1 MQNKTLLYSIEAE
14 KSLLGAILIS
24 KDTSIAID
32 ETNQVIKYTDFYR
45 KANQDIYLAMNDLAN
60 KNIVIDSVTLVDRL
74 NAKQKL
80 DSVGGI
86 AYITELNNYVPSAIN
101 LKRYADI
108 IKEKAIRRKLV
119 YNLNNISETAKNGD
133 VDINELLDKAEKA
146 ILNISNTTTTNDT
159 IVEPVDYVIQSFLEI
174 ENRYNNRVNGKLF
187 GIDTGFKDLNNITGG
202 LQKSDLIILAAR
214 PSMGKTAFA
223 VNIALNI
230 TKQNIPVA
238 IFSLEMSTSQLTTRL
253 FSQRGEINSN
263 NIRNGTLND
272 IDIKK
277 LSTTASIL
285 SYKPLYIDDTAGL
298 TISQLK
304 TKARK
309 LKREKNIQL
318 IIIDYLQLMQSTSN
332 KQYNRQQE
340 ISEISRGLKLLARE
354 LDITIIAL
362 SQLSRAVETR
372 QQNNKRPILSDL
384 RESGAIEQDADIVMF
399 LYRDDYYNANSQ
411 VKGLTELI
419 FAKHRNGA
427 TGTINL
433 KFNKNYC
440 SFENI

>member
-1 MQNKTLLYSIEAE
+1 
-14 KSLLGAILIS
+14 
-24 KDTSIAID
+24 
-32 ETNQVIKYTDFYR
+32 
-45 KANQDIYLAMNDLAN
+45 
-60 KNIVIDSVTLVDRL
+60 
-74 NAKQKL
+74 
-80 DSVGGI
+80 
-86 AYITELNNYVPSAIN
+86 
-101 LKRYADI
+101 
-108 IKEKAIRRKLV
+108 
-119 YNLNNISETAKNGD
+119 
-133 VDINELLDKAEKA
+133 
-146 ILNISNTTTTNDT
+146 
-159 IVEPVDYVIQSFLEI
+159 
-174 ENRYNNRVNGKLF
+174 
-187 GIDTGFKDLNNITGG
+187 
-202 LQKSDLIILAAR
+202 
-214 PSMGKTAFA
+214 
-223 VNIALNI
+223 
-230 TKQNIPVA
+230 
-238 IFSLEMSTSQLTTRL
+238 MSTSQLTTRL

-263 NIRNGTLND
+263 NIRNGILDD

-277 LSTTASIL
+277 LSTTAGIL
-285 SYKPLYIDDTAGL
+285 SDKPLYIDDTAGL

-340 ISEISRGLKLLARE
+340 ISDISRGLKLLARE

-362 SQLSRAVETR
+362 SQLSRAVESRTI
-372 QQNNKRPILSDL
+372 KKPMLSDL

-419 FAKHRNGA
+419 IAKHRNGA

>member
-1 MQNKTLLYSIEAE
+1 MQNKTLLYNVEAE

-24 KDTSIAID
+24 KDTLTAID
-32 ETNQVIKYTDFYR
+32 EVNQIIQPADFYR
-45 KANQDIYLAMNDLAN
+45 KANQDIYIAMNDLAS
-60 KNIVIDSVTLVDRL
+60 KNISFDIVTLSDKL
-74 NAKQKL
+74 NNKQKL
-80 DSVGGI
+80 ESVGGI

-146 ILNISNTTTTNDT
+146 ILNISNTTATNDT
-159 IVEPVDYVIQSFLEI
+159 IVEPVDYVMQSFLEI

-230 TKQNIPVA
+230 TKKNIPVA

-263 NIRNGTLND
+263 NIRNGTLDD

-277 LSTTASIL
+277 LSTTAGIL
-285 SYKPLYIDDTAGL
+285 SDKPLYIDDTAGL

-309 LKREKNIQL
+309 LKREKNVQL

-340 ISEISRGLKLLARE
+340 ISDISRGLKLLARE

>member
-1 MQNKTLLYSIEAE
+1 MQNKTLLYNVEAE

-60 KNIVIDSVTLVDRL
+60 KNILIDSVTLIDRL

-86 AYITELNNYVPSAIN
+86 AYITELNNYIPSAIN

-133 VDINELLDKAEKA
+133 VNINELLDKAEKA
-146 ILNISNTTTTNDT
+146 ILNISNTTTINDT
-159 IVEPVDYVIQSFLEI
+159 IVEPVDYVMQSFLEI

-230 TKQNIPVA
+230 TKKKYPSSDF
-238 IFSLEMSTSQLTTRL
+238 FS
-253 FSQRGEINSN
+253 
-263 NIRNGTLND
+263 
-272 IDIKK
+272 
-277 LSTTASIL
+277 
-285 SYKPLYIDDTAGL
+285 
-298 TISQLK
+298 
-304 TKARK
+304 
-309 LKREKNIQL
+309 
-318 IIIDYLQLMQSTSN
+318 
-332 KQYNRQQE
+332 
-340 ISEISRGLKLLARE
+340 
-354 LDITIIAL
+354 
-362 SQLSRAVETR
+362 
-372 QQNNKRPILSDL
+372 
-384 RESGAIEQDADIVMF
+384 
-399 LYRDDYYNANSQ
+399 
-411 VKGLTELI
+411 
-419 FAKHRNGA
+419 
-427 TGTINL
+427 
-433 KFNKNYC
+433 
-440 SFENI
+440 

>member
-146 ILNISNTTTTNDT
+146 ILNISNTTITNDT

-174 ENRYNNRVNGKLF
+174 ENRYNNKVNGKLF

-263 NIRNGTLND
+263 NIRNGTLDD

-285 SYKPLYIDDTAGL
+285 SDKPLYIDDTAGL

>member
-1 MQNKTLLYSIEAE
+1 MQNKTLLYNVEAE

-60 KNIVIDSVTLVDRL
+60 KNILIDSVTLIDRL

-86 AYITELNNYVPSAIN
+86 AYITELNNYIPSAIN

-133 VDINELLDKAEKA
+133 VNINELLDKAEKA
-146 ILNISNTTTTNDT
+146 ILNISNTTTINDT
-159 IVEPVDYVIQSFLEI
+159 IVEPVDYVMQSFLEI

-230 TKQNIPVA
+230 TKKNIPVA

-263 NIRNGTLND
+263 NIRNGILDD

-277 LSTTASIL
+277 LSTTAGIL
-285 SYKPLYIDDTAGL
+285 SDKPLYIDDTAGL

-340 ISEISRGLKLLARE
+340 ISDISRGLKLLARE

-362 SQLSRAVETR
+362 SQLSRAVESRTI
-372 QQNNKRPILSDL
+372 KKPMLSDL

-419 FAKHRNGA
+419 IAKHRNGA

-440 SFENI
+440 SFENIW

>member
-1 MQNKTLLYSIEAE
+1 MQNKTLLYNVEAE

-60 KNIVIDSVTLVDRL
+60 KNILIDSVTLIDRL

-86 AYITELNNYVPSAIN
+86 AYITELNNYIPSAIN

-133 VDINELLDKAEKA
+133 VNINELLDKAEKA
-146 ILNISNTTTTNDT
+146 ILNISNTTTINDT
-159 IVEPVDYVIQSFLEI
+159 IVEPVDYVMQSFLEI

-230 TKQNIPVA
+230 TKKNIPVA

-263 NIRNGTLND
+263 NIRNGILDD

-277 LSTTASIL
+277 LSTTAGIL
-285 SYKPLYIDDTAGL
+285 SDKPLYIDDTAGL

-340 ISEISRGLKLLARE
+340 ISDISRGLKLLARE

-362 SQLSRAVETR
+362 SQLSRAVESRTI
-372 QQNNKRPILSDL
+372 KKPMLSDL

-419 FAKHRNGA
+419 IAKHRNGA